1 MLAPKTR
8 PAAASRPRGGAR
20 GLGRPGAAQPALPHA
35 SRHTAWLFDLD
46 NTLHNA
52 SHHAFKALN
61 VSMSDYIV
69 EHLGLQRREAD
80 ALRARYWQRYGATL
94 LGLARHHGVDVHHF
108 LAETHRL
115 PGLEDSLHGHA
126 HDLAA
131 LRRLPGRKFLLT
143 NAPLAYALRVL
154 GALGLSREFEAVI
167 GFEQMR
173 MFGQHRPKPDARML
187 RWLVARLKVPPG
199 RCVLVEDTL
208 VHQKAARSVGMR
220 TVWMQRWV
228 RQAGRGGAFD
238 LRLRRRPVYVDRRVH
253 GLVELLRWRRV

>member
-1 MLAPKTR
+1 MK
-8 PAAASRPRGGAR
+8 
-20 GLGRPGAAQPALPHA
+20 PGSQ
-35 SRHTAWLFDLD
+35 TVWLFDLD

-69 EHLGLQRREAD
+69 EHLGLARAEAD
-80 ALRARYWQRYGATL
+80 ALRARYWHRYGATL
-94 LGLARHHGVDVHHF
+94 LGLTRHHGVDVHHF

-131 LRRLPGRKFLLT
+131 LRRLPGRKFVLT

-154 GALGLSREFEAVI
+154 GQLGLLHEFEAVI

-187 RWLVARLKVPPG
+187 RWLAAQLKVSPS

-208 VHQKAARSVGMR
+208 MHQKSARAVGMR
-220 TVWMQRWV
+220 TIWVQRWV
-228 RQAGRGGAFD
+228 RQASRRAGVEA
-238 LRLRRRPVYVDRRVH
+238 RLGRRPAYVDRRVH
-253 GLVELLRWRRV
+253 GLAELLRRPLC

>member
-1 MLAPKTR
+1 VKVSHRTV
-8 PAAASRPRGGAR
+8 
-20 GLGRPGAAQPALPHA
+20 
-35 SRHTAWLFDLD
+35 WLFDLD

-69 EHLGLQRREAD
+69 EHLGLERAAAD
-80 ALRARYWQRYGATL
+80 ALRVHYWHRYGATL

-115 PGLEDSLHGHA
+115 PGLEAQVHGHA

-131 LRRLPGRKFLLT
+131 LRRLPGRKLLLT
-143 NAPLAYALRVL
+143 NAPLAYARRVL
-154 GALGLSREFEAVI
+154 GVLGLAHEFDALI
-167 GFEQMR
+167 GFEGMR

-187 RWLVARLKVPPG
+187 RWLTVRLKVAPS

-208 VHQKAARSVGMR
+208 MHQKAARSVGMR
-220 TVWMQRWV
+220 TVWLQRWL
-228 RQAGRGGAFD
+228 RQASRA
-238 LRLRRRPVYVDRRVH
+238 RSHASPVVPARICRRPRYVDRRVY
-253 GLVELLRWRRV
+253 GLNELLR